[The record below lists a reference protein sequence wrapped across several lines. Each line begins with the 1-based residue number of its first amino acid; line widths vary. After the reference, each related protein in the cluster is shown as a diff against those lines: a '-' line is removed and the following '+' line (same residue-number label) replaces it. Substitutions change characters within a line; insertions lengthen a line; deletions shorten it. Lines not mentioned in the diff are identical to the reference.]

1 MKVNLRGKRIA
12 VLGGDDRE
20 LVLIPELVRIG
31 AHVRVVGFAEHQI
44 AKPAIMADSVETA
57 VEDVH
62 AVIMPMPG
70 TDAQGVIRAVY
81 SQESLL
87 FDANLANR
95 LTGIPVFIG
104 VAKTCVKELCKRF
117 RVPLIEIAEL
127 DDIAILNSIPTSEG
141 AIQLAM
147 EETPFTIHGSHCFVL
162 GFGRVAETLA
172 RNLKSLGA
180 KVYGVARSA
189 AALARIYEL
198 GLEPVPFEQLNES
211 IGCAQIIFN
220 TVPAQVL
227 GEEQLKLL
235 SMDCLIIDLASVPG
249 GTDFK
254 CAENLGLKAILA
266 PGLPGKVAPVTAGKI
281 LGEVLPGL
289 IVQHTT

>member
-1 MKVNLRGKRIA
+1 MTENLKGKRIA

-20 LVLIPELVRIG
+20 LVFIPRLVDLG
-31 AHVRVVGFAEHQI
+31 AQVLVAGFAQHQI
-44 AKPAIMADSVETA
+44 AKPTILVDSVEKA

-70 TDAQGVIRAVY
+70 TDAQGIIRAVY
-81 SQESLL
+81 AEESLV
-87 FDANLANR
+87 FDADLANR

-104 VAKTCVKELCKRF
+104 VAKPCVKELCTRF

-147 EETPFTIHGSHCFVL
+147 EETPFTIHGSRCFVL

-198 GLEPVPFEQLNES
+198 GLEPVSFDNLNES

-220 TVPAQVL
+220 TVPSQVL

-235 SMDCLIIDLASVPG
+235 SKDCLIIDLASVPG
-249 GTDFK
+249 GTDFT

-281 LGEVLPGL
+281 LGDVLPRL